1 MMAMREVDV
10 SKATSAALQT
20 ISWVVA
26 LVGVIAAAV
35 AVYFGFHAT
44 EPYSVFG
51 SAVTEGWQS
60 AALGFL
66 AGGVIVAVTLTA
78 WGLLQSHRYD
88 VLYSHH
94 HGDVIR

>member
-1 MMAMREVDV
+1 MNEPDV
-10 SKATSAALQT
+10 AKATSAALQT

-44 EPYSVFG
+44 EPYALWG
-51 SAVTEGWQS
+51 SSVTEGWQS

-66 AGGVIVAVTLTA
+66 AGAVIVAITLTA
-78 WGLLQSHRYD
+78 WGLLQAHRYH
-88 VLYSHH
+88 VLY
-94 HGDVIR
+94 GDRDHLIR